1 MFGFITKMFR
11 KKEKPTGR
19 IVTKIPEEVKKSS
32 QIIDPSKSKVDQD
45 VGDMP
50 GAVRDGQIIRD
61 VGHVNFNNTKSIT
74 RKFNKAKLR
83 ESMEERKNS
92 YYDDDGI
99 IYLG

>member
-1 MFGFITKMFR
+1 
-11 KKEKPTGR
+11 
-19 IVTKIPEEVKKSS
+19 
-32 QIIDPSKSKVDQD
+32 
-45 VGDMP
+45 
-50 GAVRDGQIIRD
+50 